1 MEAEIEEKRRLEEE
15 LSRLVYYDML
25 TELPNRVMFHE
36 KLQRMIRRGQKHMG
50 VLVLNIDNFK
60 RINDTLGHNE
70 GDRILIQ
77 FAELISSK
85 LRPGEIAARMEGNE
99 FLILLNRIYEE
110 KDIKYRTDQLQER
123 VKHAFYIKDLKIYLT
138 MSVGAAVFEE
148 GMTATELVNNA
159 NAALYGARIKGVGS
173 LELYSENGRNYLQ
186 ERIKI
191 RQEIERAIRYNEF
204 ELYYQPQVVVESEKM
219 KGAEALIRWNHPEK
233 GFITPGAF
241 IPQIENENLIIQLGE
256 WVLEN
261 ACRQI
266 SEWEEKGKLEFLP
279 LSVNLSMRHFETEEV
294 IDYLREVV
302 RKYEIQPEYLKIEI
316 TESFRSN
323 QMYALPM
330 ILAKIREERISL
342 SVDDFG
348 TGYSSFHYLRS
359 IKADALK
366 IPREY
371 VVGIGKNKKSEYIV
385 KSMIELGHGLRMKV
399 VAEGVE
405 SPEEKDFLAR
415 QFCDVIQGYYYFKPM
430 SKDALEKIS

>member
-1 MEAEIEEKRRLEEE
+1 M
-15 LSRLVYYDML
+15 
-25 TELPNRVMFHE
+25 
-36 KLQRMIRRGQKHMG
+36 
-50 VLVLNIDNFK
+50 
-60 RINDTLGHNE
+60 
-70 GDRILIQ
+70 
-77 FAELISSK
+77 
-85 LRPGEIAARMEGNE
+85 
-99 FLILLNRIYEE
+99 
-110 KDIKYRTDQLQER
+110 
-123 VKHAFYIKDLKIYLT
+123 
-138 MSVGAAVFEE
+138 
-148 GMTATELVNNA
+148 
-159 NAALYGARIKGVGS
+159 
-173 LELYSENGRNYLQ
+173 
-186 ERIKI
+186 
-191 RQEIERAIRYNEF
+191 
-204 ELYYQPQVVVESEKM
+204 VESEKM

-405 SPEEKDFLAR
+405 SLEEKDFLAR
-415 QFCDVIQGYYYFKPM
+415 QFCDIIQGYYYFKPM